1 MTDQERAGLTVSA
14 VSKAYGPTRALTDV
28 SLFVPRGE
36 VVALVGHNGAGKSTL
51 LRVLSGAERPDHG
64 SISVDSAVVN
74 FNGPADAS
82 AVGIECVYQELSL
95 VDELTVAQNLFLGHE
110 SANGG
115 ILNRREMNRIAAEL
129 CAEFGISLRATDRI
143 GDVPVAQRQ
152 MVEVARAVNRHA
164 KYLLLDEPTTALE
177 QSQVDHLLDI
187 VRKLAREQKLGV
199 LFVDHKLDE
208 VFAIA
213 DHVVALSNGRTVL
226 DGPVIVVDRRAVIQA
241 VVGEETAAELEDVES
256 QKTKRAAAPEFG
268 ATVLVAEHVAGP
280 RLSDVSLTVHAG
292 EVLGIYGL
300 VGSGRSRFLRTIYGA
315 EPMDS
320 GSLTLDGA
328 AYTPRRPA
336 HAIKSG
342 VAFVSEE
349 RKYDGFI
356 PQLTGRDN
364 VVLPILGRQ
373 VRAGLLKWRQLR
385 QSADEALVQ
394 VSIRGD
400 TTAPITSLSGGN
412 QQKALFA
419 KAMLQAPLLLLL
431 DEPTKGVDI
440 GAKAEIYRII
450 ETLAREERVAVIVVS
465 SEEEELITVAD
476 TITVFRSGTC
486 HGQTFAGDA
495 ITPPQLREL
504 AWADERSSS
513 ATV

>member
-1 MTDQERAGLTVSA
+1 MVKQEQLRLSVSA
-14 VSKAYGPTRALTDV
+14 ISKAYGRTRALTDV
-28 SLFVPRGE
+28 SLIVPRGE

-51 LRVLSGAERPDHG
+51 LRVLSGAERPDSG
-64 SISVDSAVVN
+64 SISVDSVVVN
-74 FNGPADAS
+74 FSVPADAS

-95 VDELTVAQNLFLGHE
+95 VDELTVAQNLFLGQE
-110 SANGG
+110 STSGG
-115 ILNRREMNRIAAEL
+115 FLNRRQMGQVADEL
-129 CAEFGISLRATDRI
+129 CAELGIAVRSTDLIR
-143 GDVPVAQRQ
+143 DVPVAQRQ

-177 QSQVDHLLDI
+177 QSQVDHLLEL
-187 VRKLAREQKLGV
+187 VRKLAREQNLGV

-208 VFAIA
+208 VFAVA
-213 DHVVALSNGRTVL
+213 DHIVALSNGRTIL
-226 DGPVIVVDRRAVIQA
+226 DGPAGTIDRRAVIEA
-241 VVGEETAAELEDVES
+241 VVGEESAAELQEIERHETQLS
-256 QKTKRAAAPEFG
+256 ATPEFG
-268 ATVLVAEHVAGP
+268 EVRLTAEHIKGP
-280 RLSDVSLTVHAG
+280 RLTDVSLTVHAG

-320 GSLTLDGA
+320 GTLTLNGA
-328 AYTPRRPA
+328 RYTPRSPA

-364 VVLPILGRQ
+364 VVLPILGKH
-373 VRAGLLKWRQLR
+373 VRVGVLQWRNLR
-385 QSADEALVQ
+385 QSADEALAK

-400 TTAPITSLSGGN
+400 TSAPITSLSGGN

-419 KAMLQAPLLLLL
+419 KATLQAPLLLLL

-450 ETLAREERVAVIVVS
+450 ETLAREKRVAIIVVS
-465 SEEEELITVAD
+465 SEEEELIKVAD
-476 TITVFRSGTC
+476 SIAFFRSGTC
-486 HGQTFAGDA
+486 DGQTLAGGSV
-495 ITPPQLREL
+495 TPVQMREL
-504 AWADERSSS
+504 AWSDTHITLTGA
-513 ATV
+513 